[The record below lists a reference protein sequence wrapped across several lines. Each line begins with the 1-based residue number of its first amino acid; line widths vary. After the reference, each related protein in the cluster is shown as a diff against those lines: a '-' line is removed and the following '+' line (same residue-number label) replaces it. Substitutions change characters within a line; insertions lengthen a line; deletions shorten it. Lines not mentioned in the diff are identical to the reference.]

1 MKKTKNELCKR
12 QYHRHYSRYTYSCI
26 KSFAIFMPLK
36 TLSWH
41 RMAEKWHRMYTSNV
55 MASDLTQNANTN
67 NGNIV
72 TFLCVT
78 LFE

>member
-1 MKKTKNELCKR
+1 
-12 QYHRHYSRYTYSCI
+12 
-26 KSFAIFMPLK
+26 MPLK